1 MALNPL
7 HQRWLHF
14 PFFLDHYRK
23 REYLEARTVAL
34 KINLPENHMV
44 QAGLAAA
51 YGQLGETEKAKA
63 TLDHILTVHPKFA
76 DDPRAAFVK
85 RRMPRELVESL
96 MDGLR
101 KAGLDVPPGSQ

>member
-1 MALNPL
+1 MILNPL

-14 PFFLDHYRK
+14 AFFLDHYRK
-23 REYLEARTVAL
+23 GQYREARTVAL

-44 QAGLAAA
+44 QAGLAAV

-63 TLDHILTVHPKFA
+63 TLDHILTIHPRFA
-76 DDPRAAFVK
+76 DDPRSAFVK
-85 RRMPRELVESL
+85 RRMPGELVESI

-101 KAGLDVPPGSQ
+101 KAGLQVPAAAQ